1 MNSINL
7 DLPTLAERLVAVG
20 VRGTEGVVGLVLS
33 GVAGVTGVTGVALLG
48 GIWYILLL
56 GGEFTDHNSPIF
68 VWCYGF
74 EMCFYESLRLFFV
87 KVVLSWVCFMYIRID
102 YYRRQ
107 NYEQFVCLFSL
118 INFIA
123 DVIVV
128 GQAWPHL
135 LWVHYESYSCYFSS
149 GTLLHIT

>member
-56 GGEFTDHNSPIF
+56 GGEFTDHNSLIF
-68 VWCYGF
+68 V
-74 EMCFYESLRLFFV
+74 
-87 KVVLSWVCFMYIRID
+87 
-102 YYRRQ
+102 
-107 NYEQFVCLFSL
+107 
-118 INFIA
+118 
-123 DVIVV
+123 
-128 GQAWPHL
+128 
-135 LWVHYESYSCYFSS
+135 
-149 GTLLHIT
+149 